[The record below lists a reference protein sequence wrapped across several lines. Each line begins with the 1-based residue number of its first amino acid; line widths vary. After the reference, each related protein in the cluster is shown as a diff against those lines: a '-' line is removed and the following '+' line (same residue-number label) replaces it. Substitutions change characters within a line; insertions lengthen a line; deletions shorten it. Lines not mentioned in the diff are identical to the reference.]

1 MTTSTVQR
9 VATIAVF
16 GIGALFARP
25 TIADGLVTT
34 HRVSATLSNE
44 AVATAVTA
52 CAQHGYA
59 VTDNVS

>member
-52 CAQHGYA
+52 CA
-59 VTDNVS
+59 